1 MYFLFYLLITHLIP
15 NDFKLLSSSCMN
27 LWCVVVC
34 SGVQFVW
41 LCVSLFSVG
50 SIWRHLSGVDITSS
64 SFHLR
69 MKPDFYQRQ
78 KRIKTH
84 CYMKVSFNI
93 LASTSKWSDTD
104 NTALHTHTHT
114 HRAVFALS
122 RARESFKSSPYYTAE
137 HPYSINIH
145 SVIPLQ
151 PHQSGHAVI
160 MLIFSQCNYISEG
173 SLRRTR

>member
-1 MYFLFYLLITHLIP
+1 MTSSYSAVVVWICGLLL
-15 NDFKLLSSSCMN
+15 
-27 LWCVVVC
+27 CVVVF
-34 SGVQFVW
+34 S
-41 LCVSLFSVG
+41 LCDSVSLFSVG

-114 HRAVFALS
+114 HTHTKVFAMLW
-122 RARESFKSSPYYTAE
+122 ARESFKSSPYYTAE
-137 HPYSINIH
+137 HPYAINIH

-160 MLIFSQCNYISEG
+160 MLIFSQCNYISEEG
-173 SLRRTR
+173 LRRTR